1 MRRIVRSLFL
11 ASFLIALRPSS
22 AVAGMPT
29 LLFSDIARMRVQ
41 AISFFLLGFLM
52 SALGIQWVW
61 NSLRKDFPRIPR
73 LSYRKAV
80 GVVALWGLLFLL
92 VLTMISG
99 ARELMTPGAWRKE
112 GYIYKLQDE
121 TKRSI
126 SEQESAR
133 RQSLD
138 RLRGALWTYAQGHEG
153 RFPTDATGPEIPEK
167 FWQAPDPSGMR
178 YVYHGGQVADR
189 GATPLAIEPDLF
201 GNGRLLLLTSG
212 EIREMNAQEILG
224 NTEVRNP

>member
-1 MRRIVRSLFL
+1 MRPIVRSLFL
-11 ASFLIALRPSS
+11 TSSLIALRPSF
-22 AVAGMPT
+22 AVAGMPS
-29 LLFSDIARMRVQ
+29 LLLSDITRMRVQ
-41 AISFFLLGFLM
+41 TISFFLLGFLI
-52 SALGIQWVW
+52 SAWGIQRVW
-61 NSLRKDFPRIPR
+61 NSLRKDFPRLPR
-73 LSYRKAV
+73 LAYRKAV

-99 ARELMTPGAWRKE
+99 ARELMTPGAWQKE
-112 GYIYKLQDE
+112 GYTYKLQNE

-138 RLRGALWTYAQGHEG
+138 RLRGALWTYAQGHKG
-153 RFPTDATGPEIPEK
+153 RFPADASGPDIPER

-178 YVYHGGQVADR
+178 YIYHGGQVADQ

-212 EIREMNAQEILG
+212 EIREMNAQEIQG